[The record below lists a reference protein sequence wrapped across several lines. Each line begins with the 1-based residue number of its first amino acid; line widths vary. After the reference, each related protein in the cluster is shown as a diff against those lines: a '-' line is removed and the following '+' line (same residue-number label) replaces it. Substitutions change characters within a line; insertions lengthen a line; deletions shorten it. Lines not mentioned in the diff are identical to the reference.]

1 MLIKIQPI
9 VYSVKL
15 CIVLVY
21 LAVLENYL
29 SIALQLKMLV
39 GPQHIDIRLREILHL
54 FNQADDRCSE
64 NRDNQAWI
72 VTDFLYL

>member
-1 MLIKIQPI
+1 MLIRSSQKCFHCQTLHCFSLISRI
-9 VYSVKL
+9 RK
-15 CIVLVY
+15 
-21 LAVLENYL
+21 YL

-39 GPQHIDIRLREILHL
+39 GPQHIDIRLRERLHL
-54 FNQADDRCSE
+54 FKQADDRCSE

>member
-29 SIALQLKMLV
+29 SIALQLEMLV
-39 GPQHIDIRLREILHL
+39 GPQHRYKAERKTSL
-54 FNQADDRCSE
+54 
-64 NRDNQAWI
+64 
-72 VTDFLYL
+72 V